1 LFNFRLG
8 FDSPGYLALLA
19 VLPLL
24 WWASYRSL
32 AGMGSVR
39 RWVAILLRSIVL
51 TLLVFALA
59 DMQWKRLGDRLTV
72 IYVVDESL
80 SIPENLKPAMIE
92 YVDREIRTHRQAHIA
107 DRAGVVVFGGEP
119 AIEHPPYDEN
129 IQVTYNT
136 ESHIDREHTNLAAA
150 LRLAQATFP
159 EDSARRVVLLTDGN
173 ENVGDGLTQARS
185 LAESGIGIDV
195 MPIRY
200 PPRSEVAVEKVVI
213 PPDVNR
219 GQPFD
224 LRVVLDN
231 IAPPD
236 AKEGA
241 VKGQLRIIRK
251 TQDHEEVLRWENGD
265 TERAV
270 TLEPGKRVFTIR
282 EQIDAP
288 DFYTYEARFIPDDA
302 AHDPIKQNKRATAY
316 THVRG
321 KGQVLLIEDQ
331 ENRGEFSFLVD
342 RLKQE
347 NLEARVQ
354 STAETFATLA
364 DLQPFDTV
372 ILADTPAE
380 GFTEDQIKMLVSNTE
395 QMGAGLIML
404 GGPNS
409 FGAGGWTNTPLE
421 AAMPVDFQIKNSKVV
436 PVGALAM
443 LMHASEM
450 AEGNFWQKKI
460 AQEAVRALGAQDYCG
475 VLHWEGNI
483 QWLWNPGLARV
494 GANRDPMLAKIDKMI
509 PGDMPEFEGAMKSAL
524 TEFGR
529 VPDAAVKHLIVISDG
544 DPGPPTNA
552 TMAALKAMNVTV
564 STVAIGAHG
573 GAGSTT
579 LEQMSRMGAVGGKY
593 YVVPA
598 NQTAKMLPRIYQR
611 EARSISRPLVFER
624 DAGFRPHVKFPHEM
638 IKGVG
643 LDFPP
648 LTGYVLTTVKD
659 SPLVEVALVNPMPEG
674 EKYNTLLASWTY
686 GLGKAVAFT
695 SDAGHRWATA
705 WTGWENYNKL
715 FSQIVRWSMRPGGDL
730 GKFTLST
737 EVQNGKVQVVITA
750 LDKDND
756 FLNFL
761 NMSARAV
768 GPDMKPVD
776 VKVQQVAP
784 GRYVGQ
790 FDAPDAG
797 SYFLLVSPGAGMSPL
812 QSGVNV
818 PYSAEYLD
826 REPNEQL
833 LKSLAAVTPRGGKP
847 GELIQNPAGGS
858 LPALVAQFNTF
869 RHDLPP
875 ATSTQPIWFLL
886 VWIAGLWFFFD
897 VLLRRVRISF
907 AWAPA
912 MAVAVSNRLLRRR
925 PAAAPSPVMA
935 RLRSRKQ
942 EITESL
948 EHRRAAARFDSP
960 PPPPDTPPPSTTE
973 PLGTPPTD
981 TPKPPIPTAQIVPEE
996 DKDSYTS
1003 RLLKAK
1009 KKARDQQ
1016 KKDTGQEPPKNE

>member
-1 LFNFRLG
+1 VFNFRLS

-32 AGMGSVR
+32 AGMGPVR
-39 RWVAILLRSIVL
+39 RWVAIVLRSIVL

-59 DMQWKRLGDRLTV
+59 DMQWKQLSDRLTV

-80 SIPENLKPAMIE
+80 SIPVKLQSAMIE
-92 YVDREIRTHRQAHIA
+92 YVDREIRTHREAHIA

-173 ENVGDGLTQARS
+173 ENVGDGLTQARG
-185 LAESGIGIDV
+185 LAESGIGVDV
-195 MPIRY
+195 VPIRY
-200 PPRSEVAVEKVVI
+200 PPRAEVAVEKVVI

-224 LRVVLDN
+224 LRVVLN
-231 IAPPD
+231 NVAAPD
-236 AKEGA
+236 AAGGA
-241 VKGQLRIIRK
+241 VKGRLKISRK
-251 TQDHEEVLRWENGD
+251 TQDHEEVLAEQ
-265 TERAV
+265 AV

-302 AHDPIKQNKRATAY
+302 AHDPITQNKRATAY

-321 KGQVLLIEDQ
+321 KGQVLLIED
-331 ENRGEFSFLVD
+331 EDNRGEFGFLVD
-342 RLKQE
+342 RLRHE
-347 NLEARVQ
+347 NLEVRVQ

-372 ILADTPAE
+372 ILANTPAE
-380 GFTEDQIKMLVSNTE
+380 GFTEEQIKMLVSNTE

-460 AQEAVRALGAQDYCG
+460 AQEALRALGAQDYCG

-483 QWLWNPGLARV
+483 QWLWNPGLTRV
-494 GANRDPMLAKIDKMI
+494 GSKREGMLAKIDKMI

-524 TEFGR
+524 AEFGR

-544 DPGPPTNA
+544 DPGPATLG
-552 TMAALKAMNVTV
+552 TMAALKNLKVTI

-573 GAGSTT
+573 GAGSQT
-579 LEQMSRMGAVGGKY
+579 LSDMASFTGGKY
-593 YVVPA
+593 YVVPPGA
-598 NQTAKMLPRIYQR
+598 TAKMLPRIYQR
-611 EARSISRPLVFER
+611 EARSISRPLVFEKA
-624 DAGFRPHVKFPHEM
+624 DGFRPHVKFPHEM

-648 LTGYVLTTVKD
+648 LTGYVLTTVKE
-659 SPLVEVALVNPMPEG
+659 SPLVEVALVNPLPEG

-695 SDAGHRWATA
+695 SDAGRRWATA
-705 WTGWENYNKL
+705 WTSWENYDKF
-715 FSQIVRWSMRPGGDL
+715 FSQMVRWSMRPGGDL
-730 GKFTLST
+730 GKFSLST

-750 LDKDND
+750 LDKEND

-797 SYFLLVSPGAGMSPL
+797 SYFLMVSPGAGMAPL

-826 REPNEQL
+826 REPNEEL
-833 LKSLAAVTPRGGKP
+833 LKSLAAVTPRDGKP
-847 GELIQNPAGGS
+847 GELIQNTSGGT
-858 LPALVAQFNTF
+858 LAALVPQFNTF

-875 ATSTQPIWFLL
+875 ASSTQPIWFLL
-886 VWIAGLWFFFD
+886 VWAAGLWFFFD
-897 VLLRRVRISF
+897 VLLRRVRVSF
-907 AWAPA
+907 AWAPVLA
-912 MAVAVSNRLLRRR
+912 TAVANRVLRRR
-925 PAAAPSPVMA
+925 PELAPSPVMA

-942 EITESL
+942 EVTESL
-948 EHRRAAARFDSP
+948 EQRRAAARFDP
-960 PPPPDTPPPSTTE
+960 PPATTPPPSATE
-973 PLGTPPTD
+973 PLGKPPSD
-981 TPKPPIPTAQIVPEE
+981 SPKPPIPTAQVVPEE
-996 DKDSYTS
+996 DADSYTS

-1016 KKDTGQEPPKNE
+1016 KKDTGQEPPKNG

>member
-1 LFNFRLG
+1 MFNFRLS
-8 FDSPGYLALLA
+8 FDSPGYLLLLA
-19 VLPLL
+19 ALPLL
-24 WWASYRSL
+24 WIASYRSL
-32 AGMGSVR
+32 AGMGPVR
-39 RWVAILLRSIVL
+39 RWVAIVLRSLVL
-51 TLLVFALA
+51 LLLVCALA
-59 DMQWKRLGDRLTV
+59 DMQWKQLSDRLTV
-72 IYVVDESL
+72 IYAVDESL
-80 SIPENLKPAMIE
+80 SIPEAVKPAMID
-92 YVDREIRTHRQAHIA
+92 YVDREIRTHREAHIN
-107 DRAGVVVFGGEP
+107 DRAGVIVFGGDP

-173 ENVGDGLTQARS
+173 ENVGDGLTQAQG
-185 LAESGIGIDV
+185 LAEAGIGVDV
-195 MPIRY
+195 VPIRY
-200 PPRSEVAVEKVVI
+200 PPRAEVAVEKVVL

-231 IAPPD
+231 IAPPG

-241 VKGQLRIIRK
+241 VKGTLKIVRK
-251 TQDHEEVLRWENGD
+251 TQDHEETLA
-265 TERAV
+265 ERPV
-270 TLEPGKRVFTIR
+270 TLEPGKRVFSLR
-282 EQIDAP
+282 EQIDEP
-288 DFYTYEARFIPDDA
+288 DFYTYEARFTPDDA
-302 AHDPIKQNKRATAY
+302 AHDTITQNKRATAY

-321 KGQVLLIEDQ
+321 KGQVLLIENEDS
-331 ENRGEFSFLVD
+331 RGEFNYLVD
-342 RLKQE
+342 RLRKE
-347 NLEARVQ
+347 NLEVRVQ
-354 STAETFATLA
+354 STAETFSTLA

-380 GFTEDQIKMLVSNTE
+380 AFSEEQIKMLVSNTE

-421 AAMPVDFQIKNSKVV
+421 AAMPVDFQIKNAKVI

-450 AEGNFWQKKI
+450 ADGNFWQKKI
-460 AQEAVRALGAQDYCG
+460 AEEALRALGAQDYCG
-475 VLHWEGNI
+475 VLHWDGNI
-483 QWLWNPGLARV
+483 QWLWSPGLRRI
-494 GANRDPMLAKIDKMI
+494 GASREAMLGKIDKMT
-509 PGDMPEFEGAMKSAL
+509 PEDMPEFEGAMRSAL
-524 TEFGR
+524 VEFGR
-529 VPDAAVKHLIVISDG
+529 VPDAAVKHMIVISDG

-552 TMAALKAMNVTV
+552 TMAALKNLKVTI

-573 GAGSTT
+573 AAGSKT
-579 LEQMSRMGAVGGKY
+579 MSDMASATGGKY
-593 YVVPA
+593 YVVQP
-598 NQTAKMLPRIYQR
+598 NQTSKMLPRIYQR
-611 EARSISRPLVFER
+611 EARSISRPLVYEHA
-624 DAGFRPHVKFPHEM
+624 AGFRPHVKFPHEM
-638 IKGVG
+638 IKGLG

-648 LTGYVLTTVKD
+648 LTGYVLTTLKD
-659 SPLVEVALVNPMPEG
+659 SPLVEVSLVNPMPEG

-695 SDAGHRWATA
+695 SDAGYRWATA
-705 WTGWENYNKL
+705 WTNWENYDKF
-715 FSQIVRWSMRPGGDL
+715 FSQMVRWSMRPGGDL
-730 GKFTLST
+730 GKFTVST
-737 EVQNGKVQVVITA
+737 EVQNGKVQVVVTA
-750 LDKDND
+750 LDKEND

-776 VKVQQVAP
+776 VHIQQVAP

-790 FDAPDAG
+790 FDSPDAG
-797 SYFLLVSPGAGMSPL
+797 SYFLMISPGAGMSPL

-818 PYSAEYLD
+818 PYSPEYLD
-826 REPNEQL
+826 REPNEEL
-833 LKSLAAVTPRGGKP
+833 LKSLAAVVPVGGKA
-847 GELIQNPAGGS
+847 GDLIQNGAS
-858 LPALVAQFNTF
+858 ETLAALVSKFNTF

-897 VLLRRVRISF
+897 VLLRRVRVSF

-912 MAVAVSNRLLRRR
+912 MAQTVANRVLRRR
-925 PAAAPSPVMA
+925 PVAAPSPVMA

-948 EHRRAAARFDSP
+948 EQRRAAARFE
-960 PPPPDTPPPSTTE
+960 PPPSTT
-973 PLGTPPTD
+973 TPPPAGESPLSPPAD
-981 TPKPPIPTAQIVPEE
+981 LPKPPPKPAQTTPEE
-996 DKDSYTS
+996 SAESYTA

-1009 KKARDQQ
+1009 KEAQDKQR
-1016 KKDTGQEPPKNE
+1016 KNL

>member
-1 LFNFRLG
+1 MFNFRLS
-8 FDSPGYLALLA
+8 FDSPGYLAILA

-32 AGMGSVR
+32 AGMGPVR
-39 RWVAILLRSIVL
+39 RWVAIVLRSVVL

-59 DMQWKRLGDRLTV
+59 DMQWKQLSDRLTV

-80 SIPENLKPAMIE
+80 SIPEEMKPAMID
-92 YVDREIRTHRQAHIA
+92 YVDREIRTHREAHIA

-173 ENVGDGLTQARS
+173 ENVGDGLTQARN
-185 LAESGIGIDV
+185 LAEAGIGIDV

-200 PPRSEVAVEKVVI
+200 PPRAEVAVEKVVI

-224 LRVVLDN
+224 LRVVLN
-231 IAPPD
+231 NVAAPD
-236 AKEGA
+236 AKGGA
-241 VKGQLRIIRK
+241 VKGRLKITRK
-251 TQDHEEVLRWENGD
+251 TQDHEEAAADKDHNS
-265 TERAV
+265 V
-270 TLEPGKRVFTIR
+270 TLEPGKHVYSFR
-282 EQIDAP
+282 EQIDSP
-288 DFYTYEARFIPDDA
+288 DFYTYEARFVPDDA
-302 AHDPIKQNKRATAY
+302 AHDPITQNKRATAY

-331 ENRGEFSFLVD
+331 DNRGEFNFLID
-342 RLKQE
+342 RLRKE
-347 NLEARVQ
+347 NLEVRVQ

-380 GFTEDQIKMLVSNTE
+380 GFSEDQIKMLVSNTE

-436 PVGALAM
+436 PIGALAM

-460 AQEAVRALGAQDYCG
+460 AQEALRALGSQDYCG

-483 QWLWNPGLARV
+483 QWLWAPSLARV
-494 GANRDPMLAKIDKMI
+494 GAERNPMLAKIDKMV

-544 DPGPPTNA
+544 DPGPPTPA
-552 TMAALKAMNVTV
+552 TMAALKNMKVTV

-573 GAGSTT
+573 GAGSQT
-579 LEQMSRMGAVGGKY
+579 LSDMASFTGGKY
-593 YVVPA
+593 YVVQG

-611 EARSISRPLVFER
+611 EARSISRPLVFEHA
-624 DAGFRPHVKFPHEM
+624 AGFQPHVKFPHEM
-638 IKGVG
+638 IKGIG
-643 LDFPP
+643 LDLPP
-648 LTGYVLTTVKD
+648 LTGYVLTTVKE
-659 SPLVEVALVNPMPEG
+659 SPLVEVALVNPLPEG

-715 FSQIVRWSMRPGGDL
+715 FSQMVRWSMRPGGDL
-730 GKFTLST
+730 GKFSLST

-776 VKVQQVAP
+776 VRVQQVAP

-797 SYFLLVSPGAGMSPL
+797 SYFLMVSPGAGMSPL

-826 REPNEQL
+826 REPNEEL

-847 GELIQNPAGGS
+847 GELIQNTSGGTLAS
-858 LPALVAQFNTF
+858 LVPQFNTF

-875 ATSTQPIWFLL
+875 ASSTQPIWFLL

-897 VLLRRVRISF
+897 VLLRRLRVSF

-912 MAVAVSNRLLRRR
+912 LAISMTNRILRRR
-925 PAAAPSPVMA
+925 PALAPSPVMA

-942 EITESL
+942 EVTESL
-948 EHRRAAARFDSP
+948 EQRRAAARFDPPPAASP
-960 PPPPDTPPPSTTE
+960 PPPATE
-973 PLGTPPTD
+973 PLGPPPTD
-981 TPKPPIPTAQIVPEE
+981 SPKPPIPTAQIVPEE

-1009 KKARDQQ
+1009 KKVRDQQ
-1016 KKDTGQEPPKNE
+1016 KKDTGKEPPSAS

>member
-1 LFNFRLG
+1 MLPFRLS

-19 VLPLL
+19 ALPLL

-32 AGMGSVR
+32 AGLGRVR
-39 RWVAILLRSIVL
+39 RWFAILLRSVVL

-59 DMQWKRLGDRLTV
+59 DLQWKKLSDRLTV

-80 SIPENLKPAMIE
+80 SIPEDLKPAMID
-92 YVDREIRTHRQAHIA
+92 YVDREIRTHREAHIN
-107 DRAGVVVFGGEP
+107 DRAGVIVFGGTP

-173 ENVGDGLTQARS
+173 ENLGDGLGQARN
-185 LAESGIGIDV
+185 LADSGIGIDV
-195 MPIRY
+195 VPIRY
-200 PPRSEVAVEKVVI
+200 PPRAEVAVEKVVL

-236 AKEGA
+236 AKNAA
-241 VKGQLRIIRK
+241 VKGRLVITRK
-251 TQDHEEVLRWENGD
+251 TQEHEEVLNPDEKDQRI
-265 TERAV
+265 
-270 TLEPGKRVFTIR
+270 TLEPGKHVFSQR
-282 EQIDAP
+282 EKIDEP

-302 AHDPIKQNKRATAY
+302 AHDTITQNKRATAY

-321 KGQVLLIEDQ
+321 KGQVLLIQNEDSQ
-331 ENRGEFSFLVD
+331 GDFNFLVD
-342 RLKQE
+342 RLRKE
-347 NLEARVQ
+347 NLEVRVQ
-354 STAETFATLA
+354 TTAQTFATLA

-380 GFTEDQIKMLVSNTE
+380 GFSEEQIKMLVSNTE

-460 AQEAVRALGAQDYCG
+460 AQEALRALGSQDYCG
-475 VLHWEGNI
+475 VMHWEGNI
-483 QWLWNPGLARV
+483 QWLWNPGLQRIAAKREK
-494 GANRDPMLAKIDKMI
+494 MLALIDKMT

-524 TEFGR
+524 AEFGK

-544 DPGPPTNA
+544 DPGPPNNA
-552 TMAALKAMNVTV
+552 TMAALKAMKVTI

-573 GAGSTT
+573 GAGSST
-579 LEQMSRMGAVGGKY
+579 LANMSSQTGGKY
-593 YVVPA
+593 YVVQPG
-598 NQTAKMLPRIYQR
+598 QTAKMLPRIYQR

-624 DAGFRPHVKFPHEM
+624 DAGFNPHVKFPHEM

-659 SPLVEVALVNPMPEG
+659 SPLVEVALVNPLPEG

-686 GLGKAVAFT
+686 GLGKAVAWT

-705 WTGWENYNKL
+705 WTGWENYDKL

-730 GKFTLST
+730 GQIHAFHRSAKRQSASRHHRARQGQRFP
-737 EVQNGKVQVVITA
+737 E
-750 LDKDND
+750 
-756 FLNFL
+756 FLEH
-761 NMSARAV
+761 V
-768 GPDMKPVD
+768 GPRRGTGHEAGRCADSASGAGAVCRQFRRSRRRQLFLDGLARSGHVAVAERRECSLFGRVFGPRAERRAAEIARGREAARRQAGRID
-776 VKVQQVAP
+776 SRTLGRRAGCAGGEIQHIPPRFAAGQQHAA
-784 GRYVGQ
+784 
-790 FDAPDAG
+790 D
-797 SYFLLVSPGAGMSPL
+797 LVSLGVGGGAM
-812 QSGVNV
+812 V
-818 PYSAEYLD
+818 
-826 REPNEQL
+826 
-833 LKSLAAVTPRGGKP
+833 
-847 GELIQNPAGGS
+847 
-858 LPALVAQFNTF
+858 
-869 RHDLPP
+869 
-875 ATSTQPIWFLL
+875 FL
-886 VWIAGLWFFFD
+886 
-897 VLLRRVRISF
+897 
-907 AWAPA
+907 
-912 MAVAVSNRLLRRR
+912 
-925 PAAAPSPVMA
+925 
-935 RLRSRKQ
+935 
-942 EITESL
+942 
-948 EHRRAAARFDSP
+948 RRAAAAHARELRLGARACEARGRSSDAAIHGRGIKPRDGPAAEPQGGSHRIAGAAP
-960 PPPPDTPPPSTTE
+960 RRRPLRA
-973 PLGTPPTD
+973 PLGPNRPAAGQRTAKQT
-981 TPKPPIPTAQIVPEE
+981 TIRTAKPPIPTAQIVPEE
-996 DKDSYTS
+996 SPESYTG

-1009 KKARDQQ
+1009 KQVRDRE
-1016 KKDTGQEPPKNE
+1016 KKDKGGEPPKNP